1 MDASGQISVKN
12 ATVSAEDIIDIKT
25 KTLKTAMQNSV
36 QNAVKIKGE
45 EISNE
50 ENSKISA
57 DVLLIEGKKSKT
69 PEKLKLLIN

>member
-1 MDASGQISVKN
+1 
-12 ATVSAEDIIDIKT
+12 
-25 KTLKTAMQNSV
+25 MQNSV
-36 QNAVKIKGE
+36 KNAVKIKGE